1 MIRVCDP
8 VGRSTPSDAKPARG
22 AAVRVRKRVRRPLPW
37 LHDDPRLQALYP
49 ELRQKARRLMAL
61 ERAGNT
67 LQPTALVNEGLI
79 RLFRQ
84 RQRPRSEHECLIAM
98 AVMMRRVLVD
108 RVRQKRR
115 LKRGGHLAR
124 VDLPIDQVAEPE
136 LREDLIA
143 LDEALDRLEAVDA
156 DAASVVV
163 LRYFGGMTGLEISC
177 VVGVSPRSVD
187 RLWVFARSWLLRELR
202 A

>member
-1 MIRVCDP
+1 MIRVCES
-8 VGRSTPSDAKPARG
+8 VGRFTPSDAKPARG
-22 AAVRVRKRVRRPLPW
+22 AAVRVRKRVSRPLPW
-37 LHDDPRLQALYP
+37 LHDDPRLQSLYP
-49 ELRQKARRLMAL
+49 ELRYKARRLMAL

-84 RQRPRSEHECLIAM
+84 RQRPRSEHEFLIAM
-98 AVMMRRVLVD
+98 VVMMKRVLVD

-143 LDEALDRLEAVDA
+143 LDEALDRLEAVHA

-177 VVGVSPRSVD
+177 VIGVSPRSVD